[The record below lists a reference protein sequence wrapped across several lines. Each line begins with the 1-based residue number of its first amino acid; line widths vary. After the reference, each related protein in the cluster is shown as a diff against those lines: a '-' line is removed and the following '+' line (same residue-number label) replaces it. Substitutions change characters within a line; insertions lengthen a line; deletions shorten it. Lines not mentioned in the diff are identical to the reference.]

1 MKSHRFAAVVVVLA
15 LGSWATGV
23 RGQGQSPLALAPFGN
38 SGEAIHPVFEGWG
51 ELKDG
56 STVLLLGYYN
66 RNKSQALDIPV
77 GPDNRIE
84 PGGPDQGQPT
94 HFYTGRQ
101 WGLFTIE
108 VPKDAATRKLTWTL
122 TVNGHTSVSTFWL
135 NPAYKLSFYKNLASG
150 NEPPIIKFAAN
161 GPLLTGPPRGFAQT
175 LSATV
180 NQPLPL
186 TLWASDQEETVE
198 DWERAALDLIRNRPA
213 APVSNTPDP
222 VAIVG
227 GQVLGTRGRPRAES
241 VVPDIAVSWKKHRGS
256 GGVQFADQQIP
267 LITKGDPKLFL
278 EAKTSATF
286 DAPGEYVIRAQV
298 TDISSRD
305 GGSGEQ
311 CCWTTALVKVS
322 VK

>member
-1 MKSHRFAAVVVVLA
+1 MKSQRFAVVMIVFA
-15 LGSWATGV
+15 LGSWAGGLQ
-23 RGQGQSPLALAPFGN
+23 GQGQAPLALAPFGT

-51 ELKDG
+51 ELNNG
-56 STVLLLGYYN
+56 ATVLLLGYYN
-66 RNKSQALDIPV
+66 RNKSQVLDIPV

-94 HFYTGRQ
+94 HFFTGRQ

-108 VPKDAATRKLTWTL
+108 VPKDFAARKLTWTL
-122 TVNGHTSVSTFWL
+122 TANGHTSVSTFWL

-150 NEPPIIKFAAN
+150 NEPPVIKFAAN

-175 LSATV
+175 LAATV

-213 APVSNTPDP
+213 APVSATPDP

-227 GQVLGTRGRPRAES
+227 GQVLGTRGRPRAEAT
-241 VVPDIAVSWKKHRGS
+241 VPDIAVSWKKQRGT
-256 GGVQFADQQIP
+256 GGVRFADEQIP
-267 LITKGDPKLFL
+267 LVTKGDAKLFL

-286 DAPGEYVIRAQV
+286 DAPGDYVIRAQV

-305 GGSGEQ
+305 GGTGEQ
-311 CCWTTALVKVS
+311 CCWTTALVKVN